1 MEGIT
6 VNPPYS
12 EKTSRMEMLW
22 RILYWIVY
30 MIVAMIMM
38 MIMYITL
45 PLQFLA
51 MLILGKRVEIL
62 HKYNRMAME
71 YMTQYM
77 TYLYLLTD
85 ERPPFIPNLDAL
97 K

>member
-1 MEGIT
+1 MKGIT
-6 VNPPYS
+6 ANPPYS

-30 MIVAMIMM
+30 LIVAMIMM
-38 MIMYITL
+38 MLMYITL

-51 MLILGKRVEIL
+51 MLILGKRVAFL
-62 HKYNRMAME
+62 HKYNQMVIE
-71 YMTQYM
+71 YMSQY
-77 TYLYLLTD
+77 TAYLYLLTD
-85 ERPPFIPNLDAL
+85 ERPPFLPNLDLL